1 MGGVGEV
8 GMGEDR
14 EPGEGGGGVG
24 REGVG
29 YSMLLDVIVRRLA
42 GAPPPHRLLLCVLGL
57 MLEVRCRPPLPLP
70 MPPALA
76 FLLLNLL
83 P

>member
-1 MGGVGEV
+1 
-8 GMGEDR
+8 
-14 EPGEGGGGVG
+14 
-24 REGVG
+24 
-29 YSMLLDVIVRRLA
+29 MLLDVIVRRLA

-70 MPPALA
+70 RPPALA